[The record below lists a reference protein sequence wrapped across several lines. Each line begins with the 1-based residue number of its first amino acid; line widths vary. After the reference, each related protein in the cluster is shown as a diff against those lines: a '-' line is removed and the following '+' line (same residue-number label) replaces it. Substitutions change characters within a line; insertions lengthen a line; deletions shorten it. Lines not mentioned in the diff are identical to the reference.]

1 MFDVRREPIAALDRH
16 GETSIQFE
24 VSTVFDIKQVDGGL
38 GGVLLTERTLD
49 EPWVKD
55 YDAADGG
62 PSGWASRF
70 DVSNWGMFG
79 AYQDEDRIGG
89 AVIAVGTPDLHMLR
103 GRQDLAVLWD
113 LRVTPGSRRS
123 KVGSALFDAATAWA
137 RERGCSALE
146 IETQQVNVS
155 ACRFYQRMGCSLAAL
170 DRFAY
175 AELPD
180 ETQLIW
186 HLDLDTSRDVLPDRP
201 ERA

>member
-1 MFDVRREPIAALDRH
+1 MVEVRPESIAALDRH

-24 VSTVFDIKQVDGGL
+24 VRTVFDIELVDGGL
-38 GGVLLTERTLD
+38 GGVLLSERTLG

-70 DVSNWGMFG
+70 DVSNWGMIG
-79 AYQDEDRIGG
+79 AYGDGDRVGG
-89 AVIAVGTPDLHMLR
+89 AVIAVDTPDLHMLR

-113 LRVTPGSRRS
+113 LRVAPGFRRS
-123 KVGSALFDAATAWA
+123 GVGSALFDAAAAWA
-137 RERGCSALE
+137 REGGCSALE

-186 HLDLDTSRDVLPDRP
+186 HLDLDT
-201 ERA
+201 